1 MKTIKLFYIPISAL
15 LFTGLFASCNDDF
28 VNTKPL
34 SEVPQELVWTDAG
47 LAQAF
52 VNDLYKYITPCKT
65 SCQQVNSWMS

>member
-15 LFTGLFASCNDDF
+15 LFTGLLASCNDDF

-34 SEVPQELVWTDAG
+34 AEVPKELVWTDAG

-52 VNDLYKYITPCKT
+52 VNDLYNGFG
-65 SCQQVNSWMS
+65 Q

>member
-34 SEVPQELVWTDAG
+34 AEVP
-47 LAQAF
+47 
-52 VNDLYKYITPCKT
+52 
-65 SCQQVNSWMS
+65 